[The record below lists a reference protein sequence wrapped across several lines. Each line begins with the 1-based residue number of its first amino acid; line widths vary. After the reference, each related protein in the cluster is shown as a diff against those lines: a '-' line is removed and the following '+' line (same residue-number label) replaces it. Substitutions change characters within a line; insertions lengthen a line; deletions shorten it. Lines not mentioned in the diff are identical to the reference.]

1 MLWYYMKVESEDDQ
15 PVRSR
20 KRPFSLTNCD
30 SVPATGSK
38 GTSSA
43 QELQEVEK
51 IVKELKEKHAASYGK

>member
-1 MLWYYMKVESEDDQ
+1 MKVESEDDR

-20 KRPFSLTNCD
+20 KCL
-30 SVPATGSK
+30 SVVPVTGSK

-51 IVKELKEKHAASYGK
+51 IVEELMEKHAASYGK